1 VLHLLYCSPHR
12 TTPLGP
18 FPSLS
23 ELCTGQEAICTS
35 SSLYIVIAHA
45 PRKHPDSFSFIPRI
59 SKILRA
65 GTTHYIVTSGR
76 VSGVRPAVPPA
87 ANPVNPTC
95 PSAEEVHA
103 GKFIFQGLI
112 RSSRSECG
120 AWTEMRY
127 RDRICVVE
135 LQNAVE
141 REDVFLSMTRKL
153 RIPCARC
160 SVSIGTC
167 DADEAKTFTMLSSS
181 SCFRENA

>member
-1 VLHLLYCSPHR
+1 VLHLLYCSPHQ

-45 PRKHPDSFSFIPRI
+45 PRKHPDSSSFIPRI

-76 VSGVRPAVPPA
+76 VGGVRPAVPPA
-87 ANPVNPTC
+87 ANPGNSTC

-103 GKFIFQGLI
+103 GQGSFQGLI
-112 RSSRSECG
+112 RSSPSECG
-120 AWTEMRY
+120 ARTEIRY
-127 RDRICVVE
+127 RDRISGVE
-135 LQNAVE
+135 RQDAVE
-141 REDVFLSMTRKL
+141 GEVVSLSMTRKL
-153 RIPCARC
+153 RIPCRIMKP
-160 SVSIGTC
+160 SKS
-167 DADEAKTFTMLSSS
+167 L
-181 SCFRENA
+181 